1 MSWKRF
7 GFIFVVAAILSILL
21 CFSAG
26 LLIRNIGDL
35 VTILGPGLG
44 LNTREIQQ
52 FSAIFGQLVKASFRF
67 PVIPALLLSAAST
80 WLISAIRIRKKA
92 VRITLQILLSLLLI
106 ILLFV
111 ITLLLTNV
119 NTIRFVNVLL
129 SLLTVLTA

>member
-7 GFIFVVAAILSILL
+7 GFISVAAAILSILL

-26 LLIRNIGDL
+26 LLIRHIGEL
-35 VTILGPGLG
+35 VTLLGPGLG
-44 LNTREIQQ
+44 LKKREIQQ
-52 FSAIFGQLVKASFRF
+52 FSAIFGQLIHASFRF
-67 PVIPALLLSAAST
+67 PVIPSLLLSAASA

-106 ILLFV
+106 IILFV

>member
-44 LNTREIQQ
+44 LNKREIQQ
-52 FSAIFGQLVKASFRF
+52 FSAIFGQLVNASFRF
-67 PVIPALLLSAAST
+67 PVIPSLLLSAAST

-92 VRITLQILLSLLLI
+92 VRITLKILLSLLLI

>member
-7 GFIFVVAAILSILL
+7 GLILVVAAILSILL

-44 LNTREIQQ
+44 LSKRDIQQ
-52 FSAIFGQLVKASFRF
+52 FSSIFGQLANASFHF
-67 PVIPALLLSAAST
+67 PVIPSLLLSAASAC
-80 WLISAIRIRKKA
+80 LISAIRIRKKA

-119 NTIRFVNVLL
+119 NTIRFINVLL